1 MGGTEGARVHHVRPG
16 IPRVRRSSAVRPR
29 GGPEKAGGS
38 RERASELH
46 DPGAGAPLLRDP
58 VGGPPVG
65 SRAQETGSGAPR
77 EPGAAGR
84 TPFKQGWIERLLFQV
99 PFGFQAGR
107 GGGGKEAWPR
117 PPGIPWKLR

>member
-1 MGGTEGARVHHVRPG
+1 M
-16 IPRVRRSSAVRPR
+16 RPR

-38 RERASELH
+38 RERASEPH

-84 TPFKQGWIERLLFQV
+84 TPFKQGWIEVFFFKCLLGSRQEGAGEERRLG
-99 PFGFQAGR
+99 PGPQAF
-107 GGGGKEAWPR
+107 
-117 PPGIPWKLR
+117 PGNYAEPLWLPALP